1 MPGTFSCESNTAIAL
16 SGHSR
21 WGNKGIAI
29 HLYPNLIPR
38 GSNKGMLF

>member
-1 MPGTFSCESNTAIAL
+1 MESVSIVPGTFSCESNTAIAL

-29 HLYPNLIPR
+29 IFSLGNL
-38 GSNKGMLF
+38 